1 MRTFVGRHDEL
12 DELARLLAKVAGGG
26 DRPGRALLMRG
37 RRRVGKSR
45 LVQQFVDTAG
55 VPTLFFT
62 ADRHPAPVAMRLLAA
77 EASRSTLPGADL
89 FDGQSPST
97 WDAVFRLLAA
107 ALPTDAPSLLVIDEI
122 PYLMDEGMVF
132 EGALQRAW
140 DRDLSRLPVLLIGVG
155 SSLSMMERINA
166 HDRPFHKRATLMR
179 VEALTAA
186 DLADMLGLPPADAID
201 AYLVTGGLPLLCADW
216 PEGAGVHDYLL
227 DSLQHPTSPL
237 VVSAELSLDAEVDND
252 RSSRAVLTTIGQGQ
266 MEPAQIVAALGG
278 TVPVA
283 TVHRRLEELLGL
295 GVVTK
300 DQPLSTKAATR
311 VVRYSIRDPYLL
323 FWLRFVEPSI
333 ALIDR
338 GRGRDVLAAVEA
350 AWSTW
355 RGRAVEPVV
364 RDALLRMDAARLGL
378 SATHQTVGAW
388 WTRTNSAEVDIV
400 VGDRPQAPAKHVLGV
415 GSIKWTSTPFDER
428 RLQALS
434 VTGSQVPGFDP
445 VSTVLL
451 AVSRN
456 GFRGSFPDRVRT
468 FGPDDLVDAIRGG
481 SGSPG

>member
-1 MRTFVGRHDEL
+1 MRSFVGRRGEL
-12 DELARLLAKVAGGG
+12 GELTRLMAKVTEGG
-26 DRPGRALLMRG
+26 DRPGRALLIRG

-45 LVQQFVDTAG
+45 LVQQFVDHAG
-55 VPTLFFT
+55 VPALFFT
-62 ADRHPAPVAMRLLAA
+62 ADRHPAAEAMRLLAA

-89 FDGQSPST
+89 FDGQSPTT
-97 WDAVFRLLAA
+97 WDAVFRLLSA
-107 ALPTDAPSLLVIDEI
+107 ALPTDSPSLLVIDEI

-166 HDRPFHKRATLMR
+166 HDRPFHNRATIMR
-179 VEALTAA
+179 VEPLTAA
-186 DLADMLGLPPADAID
+186 DLADMLKLTAADAID

-216 PEGAGVHDYLL
+216 PDGASVRGYLS
-227 DSLQHPTSPL
+227 DSLQHPVSPL

-252 RSSRAVLTTIGQGQ
+252 RASRAVLTTIGQGQ

-300 DQPLSTKAATR
+300 DQPLSTKASTR
-311 VVRYSIRDPYLL
+311 VARYSIRDPYLL

-338 GRGRDVLAAVEA
+338 GRGRDVLAAIES

-364 RDALLRMDAARLGL
+364 REALLRMDAAQLGL
-378 SATHQTVGAW
+378 PDAHQAVGTW
-388 WTRTNSAEVDIV
+388 WTRTNSVEVDIV
-400 VGDRPQAPAKHVLGV
+400 VGDRPEAPAKHILGV
-415 GSIKWTSTPFDER
+415 GSVKWTSAPFDER
-428 RLQALS
+428 KLHDLTA
-434 VTGSQVPGFDP
+434 TAPQVPGFDP
-445 VSTVLL
+445 ASTALL

-456 GFRGSFPDRVRT
+456 GFRGAMPDRVLR
-468 FGPDDLVDAIRGG
+468 FGPDDLVAAMR
-481 SGSPG
+481 PRV